1 MASIV
6 YQTDKRI
13 DVTYAYESTA
23 FWDKEK
29 KQSRAKRTLI
39 GKVDPETGQVVPTEG
54 RKRAEEQKVSRLFC
68 GATCLLDAIGEKTG
82 IIDDLKACFPET
94 WAQLLSIAYYL
105 ILEDRNPLSRFP
117 KWAAMHQHPYGR
129 DIPSQ
134 RSSELFASIDEDS
147 RHRFFRRQGR
157 RRAESE
163 FWVYD
168 TTSIS
173 SYSQCLR
180 QVKRGFNKEH
190 DPLEQI
196 NLALLFGEKS
206 SLPFYYRKL
215 PGNISD
221 IKTVKNLLVDLE
233 ELGHQKVRLVM
244 DRGFA
249 SMENINALYKSHLKF
264 IMSPKMNLRFLCEAK
279 AALPRNFRSWE
290 HYNVNYDLYAHS
302 QSIKW
307 AYSQSRPYK
316 GDTLSGERRMYLHL
330 YFNPEKAVEDERS
343 FNHLLH
349 TLECELKDGRKI
361 PAHEKLYDKYFEIKS
376 TPKRSINIQARQ
388 QIIDETKSN
397 YGFFALISNEVKD
410 PIKALEIYR
419 NKDLAEKAFGDIKE
433 RLRGRRL
440 LVSSESSLDGKLFV
454 EFIALIFLSYIKK
467 QMQNKEL
474 FKTYTIT
481 ELLDELETIESF
493 NRPGRRIRFSEV
505 TQKQRDIFKAMQVN
519 LPPSLW

>member
-1 MASIV
+1 MSSII

-13 DVTYAYESTA
+13 GVTYAYESTA

-39 GKVDPETGQVVPTEG
+39 GKVDPETGQIVPTKG
-54 RKRAEEQKVSRLFC
+54 KEQVETQKASRLFC
-68 GATCLLDAIGEKTG
+68 GAACLLDAIGEKTG
-82 IIDDLKACFPET
+82 IIEDLKVCFPET
-94 WAQLLSIAYYL
+94 WAQILSIAYYL
-105 ILEDRNPLSRFP
+105 ILEDRNPLSRFS

-134 RSSELFASIDEDS
+134 RSSELFADIDEDR
-147 RHRFFRRQGR
+147 RHSFFRRQGR

-163 FWVYD
+163 FWAYD

-180 QVKRGFNKEH
+180 QVRRGFNKEH

-196 NLALLFGEKS
+196 NLALLFGETS

-221 IKTVKNLLVDLE
+221 IKTVKNLLADIQ
-233 ELGHQKVRLVM
+233 ELGYKKVKLVM

-249 SMENINALYKSHLKF
+249 SIENINALYQNHLKF
-264 IMSPKMNLRFLCEAK
+264 IMSPRMNLRFIAEAK
-279 AALPRNFRSWE
+279 ASLPEDFRSFE
-290 HYNVNYDLYAHS
+290 HYNVKYALYAHS
-302 QSIKW
+302 RSIKW
-307 AYSQSRPYK
+307 AYSQFRPYK
-316 GDTLSGERRMYLHL
+316 CDTLTGERRMYLHL
-330 YFNPEKAVEDERS
+330 YFNAERAAQDEKA
-343 FNHLLH
+343 FNRLLH
-349 TLECELKDGRKI
+349 TLECELKDGRKV
-361 PAHEKLYDKYFEIKS
+361 PAHDKLYCKYFEMKN
-376 TPKRSINIQARQ
+376 TPKRGTTILARQ
-388 QIIDETKSN
+388 QVINEVKNN

-410 PIKALEIYR
+410 PFKALEIYR

-433 RLRGRRL
+433 RLCARRL

-467 QMQNKEL
+467 QMQDKEL
-474 FKTYTIT
+474 FKIYTIT
-481 ELLDELETIESF
+481 ELLDELETIECF
-493 NRPGRRIRFSEV
+493 NRPGHRTRFSEV
-505 TQKQRDIFKAMQVN
+505 TKKQREIFKAMDVY
-519 LPPSLW
+519 LRASLC